1 MTEPINLSHEN
12 FNKAV
17 SDSSKAVLVDFW
29 APWCGPCKALS
40 PILNEISSE
49 YSDTVAVYKV
59 NVDEETELAQDH
71 AVRSIPTILIFKE
84 GSLTETIVGLKS
96 KDELVSSLM
105 RYFTYHLYPRKSYNP
120 TLSVCLKEFPFLFD
134 RTSNPVCVLYP
145 RR

>member
-105 RYFTYHLYPRKSYNP
+105 H
-120 TLSVCLKEFPFLFD
+120 
-134 RTSNPVCVLYP
+134 
-145 RR
+145 

>member
-1 MTEPINLSHEN
+1 MVDFGHHG
-12 FNKAV
+12 
-17 SDSSKAVLVDFW
+17 AVLAKHFH
-29 APWCGPCKALS
+29 L
-40 PILNEISSE
+40 LNEISSE

-105 RYFTYHLYPRKSYNP
+105 R
-120 TLSVCLKEFPFLFD
+120 
-134 RTSNPVCVLYP
+134 
-145 RR
+145 